1 MNWICIFSGT
11 ISVAFFAFS
20 SVVHEHDHGGGDN
33 HGVPDKTQRI
43 GDLTEQNE
51 RQTGHKYYLRI
62 IVN

>member
-1 MNWICIFSGT
+1 MSGELYDAS
-11 ISVAFFAFS
+11 SVAFFAFS